1 MARSICIAAILL
13 AVAAGS
19 AGAAGTSG
27 KAGFFKTQ
35 NGRIYCGWGTGKL
48 GFVVCGI
55 KNGKLNPKPKNNCS
69 KFHVDYVGNRITF
82 TAKSKA
88 RVQACA
94 GDAGPFANPKAATT
108 LAAGKTWSKGGFSC
122 KATKS
127 SVTCKNPAKHSFTL
141 NTNGK
146 YTLT

>member
-1 MARSICIAAILL
+1 MTRLIT
-13 AVAAGS
+13 VAALVLAFAAAS
-19 AGAAGTSG
+19 AGAASASG

-35 NGRIYCGWGTGKL
+35 NGRIYCGWGVGKQ

-55 KNGKLNPKPKNNCS
+55 KNGKLNPKPKNNC
-69 KFHVDYVGNRITF
+69 KNVDYVGNRIGF

-94 GDAGPFANPKAATT
+94 GDAGPFANPKATTT
-108 LAAGKTWSKGGFSC
+108 LAAGKTWAKGAFSC
-122 KATKS
+122 SATKS
-127 SVTCKNPAKHSFTL
+127 SVTCKNSAKHSFTI